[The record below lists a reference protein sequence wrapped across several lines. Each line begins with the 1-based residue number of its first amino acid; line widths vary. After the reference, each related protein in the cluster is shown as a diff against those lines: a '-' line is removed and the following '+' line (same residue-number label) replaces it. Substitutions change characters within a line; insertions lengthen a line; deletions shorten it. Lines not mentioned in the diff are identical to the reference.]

1 MTRRKGTKPEE
12 FSGAYK
18 SYSEIPT
25 RYRLETYTEQ
35 YLDEDTWDCYCREIL
50 FQEYD
55 SKHIRDSARKASQ
68 SWLSHMD
75 DRDRHHALA
84 TPADAD
90 TWSQRLLNGDRKRRT
105 CYEQY
110 FVRIYQFY
118 DYLKN
123 SYQHPHLY
131 NPLLIAAINYE
142 TTRHLWSYRVDAR
155 PEVRSRE

>member
-12 FSGAYK
+12 FGGVYQ

-25 RYRLETYTEQ
+25 RRRLETYAEQ
-35 YLDEDTWDCYCREIL
+35 YRDEDTWHRYCSEIL
-50 FQEYD
+50 FEEFD
-55 SKHIRDSARKASQ
+55 SQHIRDSARKAGQ
-68 SWLSHMD
+68 SWLAHMD
-75 DRDRHHALA
+75 DRDSHHALA
-84 TPADAD
+84 TPDDAD
-90 TWSQRLLNGDRKRRT
+90 TWSQKLLNGRKRRT

-118 DYLKN
+118 DHLKK

-142 TTRHLWSYRVDAR
+142 TTRHLWRYRVDSR
-155 PEVRSRE
+155 PEVRSRD